1 VNRSAVAIVAFAL
14 AGALAAAGAAHAQGR
29 PSPAGNSQGSSSGA
43 THLPNTRPV
52 QDPKKADAPVSLRA
66 QVQETLSRTADDLR
80 INGSQEKAWNAYATR
95 VIRLADDITR
105 ARFAMRDAQSEGVTA
120 PQLFDRI
127 AETAQNRMTAV
138 EEIVDA
144 GRALYATLSPTQQHL
159 ADKQLA
165 AVVLSLASGIAPA
178 PGAKNDDGSP
188 IESKPRP

>member
-1 VNRSAVAIVAFAL
+1 MNRFAVAIIAFAI
-14 AGALAAAGAAHAQGR
+14 AGALAAAGEAHAQGR
-29 PSPAGNSQGSSSGA
+29 PSGGSQGSSSGA

-80 INGSQEKAWNAYATR
+80 INASQEKAWNAYATR

-105 ARFAMRDAQSEGVTA
+105 ARFAMRDAASEGVTA
-120 PQLFDRI
+120 PQVFDRI
-127 AETAQNRMTAV
+127 SETAQNRMTAV

-144 GRALYATLSPTQQHL
+144 GRALYATLSPTQQRL

>member
-1 VNRSAVAIVAFAL
+1 MNRSAVAIIAFAI
-14 AGALAAAGAAHAQGR
+14 AGALAAAGEVHAQGR
-29 PSPAGNSQGSSSGA
+29 PSGGSQGSSSGA
-43 THLPNTRPV
+43 THLPNTRPA
-52 QDPKKADAPVSLRA
+52 QDPKKGDTPVSLRA

-80 INGSQEKAWNAYATR
+80 INGSQEKAWNTYATR
-95 VIRLADDITR
+95 VIRLADDISR

-120 PQLFDRI
+120 LQLFDRI

-165 AVVLSLASGIAPA
+165 AVVLSLASGIAPP

-188 IESKPRP
+188 VESKPRP

>member
-1 VNRSAVAIVAFAL
+1 MNRSAVAIIAFAI
-14 AGALAAAGAAHAQGR
+14 AASLAAAGEAHAQAR
-29 PSPAGNSQGSSSGA
+29 PAGGSPGSSPGA
-43 THLPNTRPV
+43 SHLPTTRPV

-80 INGSQEKAWNAYATR
+80 INSSQEKAWNTYATR
-95 VIRLADDITR
+95 VIRLADDISR
-105 ARFAMRDAQSEGVTA
+105 ARFAMRDAASEGVTA

-127 AETAQNRMTAV
+127 AETAQNRITAV

-144 GRALYATLSPTQQHL
+144 GRALYTTLSPTQQRL

>member
-1 VNRSAVAIVAFAL
+1 MNRSAVAIIAFAI
-14 AGALAAAGAAHAQGR
+14 AGSLAAASESYGQSR
-29 PSPAGNSQGSSSGA
+29 PGGSQGSASGA
-43 THLPNTRPV
+43 SHLPPPKSTP
-52 QDPKKADAPVSLRA
+52 DAKKADAPVSLSA
-66 QVQETLSRTADDLR
+66 QVQETLSRTADELR

-95 VIRLADDITR
+95 VIRLADDISR

-144 GRALYATLSPTQQHL
+144 GRALYATLSPTQQRL